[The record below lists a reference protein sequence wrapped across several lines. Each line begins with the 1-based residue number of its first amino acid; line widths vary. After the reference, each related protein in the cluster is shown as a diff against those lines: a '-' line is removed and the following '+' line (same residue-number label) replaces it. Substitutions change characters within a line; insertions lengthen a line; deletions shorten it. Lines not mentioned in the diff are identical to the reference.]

1 MSFVLNEL
9 LIVVNNRTTTTT
21 TLNRP
26 RTGSFSRDERRYILI
41 NVLRS
46 SGLMDESLIYPQQTV
61 VPNHT

>member
-9 LIVVNNRTTTTT
+9 LIVVNNRTTTT
-21 TLNRP
+21 LNRP
-26 RTGSFSRDERRYILI
+26 RTGSFSRDERRHILI

-46 SGLMDESLIYPQQTV
+46 SGFMDESLIYPQQTV